1 MTFISRTR
9 QEKSPNTVASV
20 EETSGDKA
28 IYYSSAATVLVLAL
42 FSGLLSY
49 DSLRKLA
56 LEAAIPY
63 ILAFL
68 FPIIIDG
75 LILSGSLLTLF
86 FANKGRM
93 SIYGTFLVVLGV
105 VSSIAGNVSVSDNS
119 LVSQLVH
126 AASPIVLFLS
136 LEAFTILLRW
146 RFTNRTKL
154 MLAET
159 VVEEEPVVQESV
171 IQTHVVPETGATQP
185 HTDTPRLEEATHVA
199 ESRQIAQEIVPT
211 SAEEEASPL
220 ITTTTLEP
228 DESES
233 SDAASDAAQEEVIQ
247 QWSDVEASFPVE
259 PTTDLA
265 TVNDSREGNSNLP
278 VAESSKEEEPLSVRE
293 KIQQLLASGV
303 TDVGEIA
310 DRIPGDRKYVRK
322 LAREELSKLATA

>member
-1 MTFISRTR
+1 MKVADRFSMTLISQKR
-9 QEKSPNTVASV
+9 QEESPNTVASM

-93 SIYGTFLVVLGV
+93 SRYGTFLVVLGV

-146 RFTNRTKL
+146 RFKNRSKL
-154 MLAET
+154 MLAEN
-159 VVEEEPVVQESV
+159 VVEEEPIMQESV
-171 IQTHVVPETGATQP
+171 IPTYVAPENTAVA
-185 HTDTPRLEEATHVA
+185 DKPRLEKAAHAVEN
-199 ESRQIAQEIVPT
+199 RQITQEVTPIP
-211 SAEEEASPL
+211 AEEDAGLSSAPVVVN
-220 ITTTTLEP
+220 
-228 DESES
+228 ESES
-233 SDAASDAAQEEVIQ
+233 SDSDQEEVIQ
-247 QWSDVEASFPVE
+247 QWNEVEASLPVE
-259 PTTDLA
+259 DTTH
-265 TVNDSREGNSNLP
+265 TVAVNVPKEEKSNLP
-278 VAESSKEEEPLSVRE
+278 VAEPAREEEPLSVRE
-293 KIQQLLASGV
+293 KIQQLLASGI

-322 LAREELSKLATA
+322 LAREELSKLATV